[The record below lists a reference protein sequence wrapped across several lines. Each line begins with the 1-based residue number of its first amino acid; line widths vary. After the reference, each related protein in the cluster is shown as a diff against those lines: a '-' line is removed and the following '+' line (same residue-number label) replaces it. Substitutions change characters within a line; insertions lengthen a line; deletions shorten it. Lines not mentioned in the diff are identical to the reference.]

1 MRPRIWVPMVMLVLV
16 FLSLV
21 VACGNG
27 GGY

>member
-1 MRPRIWVPMVMLVLV
+1 MRLRIWVPMVMLVLV
-16 FLSLV
+16 FLGVV

>member
-1 MRPRIWVPMVMLVLV
+1 MRLRIWVPMVMLVLV
-16 FLSLV
+16 LLSLV